1 MTEDFQKIFY
11 IKVEQFRIQTSVDK
25 KNIKMTA
32 DCLLESI
39 DVVSFFNAAVD
50 MASVNL
56 PEEIKMNMQQNM
68 LMLFLLQKILPAK
81 RKILTHQEKLYGK
94 TSRNLLSNYHL
105 IIV

>member
-1 MTEDFQKIFY
+1 MMD
-11 IKVEQFRIQTSVDK
+11 
-25 KNIKMTA
+25 

-39 DVVSFFNAAVD
+39 DVVSFFNAAVN

-56 PEEIKMNMQQNM
+56 PEEVKMNMLQNM
-68 LMLFLLQKILPAK
+68 LILNLFLLQKILPAK
-81 RKILTHQEKLYGK
+81 RKVLAHQVKLYGK